1 MNVEPYLA
9 HPPHHLLVASNVLFR
24 RSKQRDH
31 LVPNILLVYMYNTL
45 LAIAIHNRSKLSSLQ
60 YENLTSLLAAHQSTG
75 IAMLIL
81 I

>member
-31 LVPNILLVYMYNTL
+31 LVPNIYMYNTL

-60 YENLTSLLAAHQSTG
+60 YENLSYFTAAHQQSTPG
-75 IAMLIL
+75 IASQC
-81 I
+81 